1 MTGSDLQSIAPGP
14 SGGPR
19 SVQARGAKKVQGF
32 VARFIASREEFLEFE
47 FPHWLLRGL
56 Q

>member
-1 MTGSDLQSIAPGP
+1 MTGSGLQSIAPAP

-19 SVQARGAKKVQGF
+19 SVQTRGAKKVQGF
-32 VARFIASREEFLEFE
+32 VARFIVSREEFLE